1 MLPIFIFRGKTM
13 ETKVTVCN
21 LALSRI
27 GNKGSVENIDQP
39 SKQTEV
45 VCAKWY
51 DIARKSALKHMMPN
65 FARKREIW
73 AQDTGYTPA
82 FGYKYAYKYKSECLK
97 VLGLGNLYQKANN
110 YAIEGE
116 HLLTNEHYPDGL
128 PVRYVADVTNA
139 AKFTPDFIELFSWFL
154 AREICIELTSSNEKY
169 QQIEAILPQKIAEYC
184 GVDSQENPPIRIS
197 RSQVPLWRAGM
208 VDLRRKA

>member
-1 MLPIFIFRGKTM
+1 M

-39 SKQTEV
+39 TKQTEV

-51 DIARKSALKHMMPN
+51 DIARKSSLKHMMPN

-73 AQDTGYTPA
+73 ARDISYTPA
-82 FGYKYAYKYKSECLK
+82 FGYDYAYKYKADCLK
-97 VLGLGNLYQKANN
+97 ILGIGNLYEKKNN
-110 YAIEGE
+110 YAIGGE
-116 HLLTNEHYPDGL
+116 YLLTNDLYEDGL
-128 PVRYVADVTNA
+128 PVRYVADITNA
-139 AKFTPDFIELFSWFL
+139 NKFTPDFIELFSWFL

-169 QQIEAILPQKIAEYC
+169 SQIESVLPQKIAEYC
-184 GVDSQENPPIRIS
+184 GVDAQENPPIRIS
-197 RSQVPLWRAGM
+197 HSQVPLWRAGM